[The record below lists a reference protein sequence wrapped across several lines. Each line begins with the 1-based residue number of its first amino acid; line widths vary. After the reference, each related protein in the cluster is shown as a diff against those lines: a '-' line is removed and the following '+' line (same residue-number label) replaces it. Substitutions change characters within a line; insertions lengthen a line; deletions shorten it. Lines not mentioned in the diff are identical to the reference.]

1 MRNQASPSRRT
12 TRLGGSKQWYLDHRL
27 VAPGDVILQL
37 GSSPFSKTITKVTRS
52 RFSHA
57 QLALGGLIVY
67 EALADGIFPTTLSF
81 ESVLHDGSQRQA
93 VALPGVR
100 RAVVLRHRSLL
111 ARVESRRFDVQ
122 DELLEITG
130 RFLGRPYADLVQLL
144 GAAPQPG
151 VRPLSEWLG
160 RKMRAGTLSERDR
173 GIFCSEL
180 VARAM
185 GAMGLDLFTPQRQP
199 GAISPGELAKSTFLQ
214 EVDGAAFE
222 AERVAA
228 SEEERRLAQSWE
240 THRIPR
246 GQFVKTDRFIET
258 ARVRSAAPS
267 RRRKS
272 SGR

>member
-1 MRNQASPSRRT
+1 MRNQASRSRRT

-37 GSSPFSKTITKVTRS
+37 GSSPFSKAITKVTRA

-67 EALADGIFPTTLSF
+67 EALADGVFPTTLSF
-81 ESVLHDGSQRQA
+81 ESVRQDGSQRQA

-130 RFLGRPYADLVQLL
+130 RFLGRPYADLIQLL
-144 GAAPQPG
+144 SAAPQPG
-151 VRPLSEWLG
+151 VRPLSQWLG
-160 RKMRAGTLSERDR
+160 RHMRAGTLSERDR

-180 VARAM
+180 VARVM
-185 GAMGLDLFTPQRQP
+185 GAMGLNLFTPQRRP

-214 EVDGAAFE
+214 EVAGAAFE
-222 AERVAA
+222 AERIAA
-228 SEEERRLAQSWE
+228 SEEERLLAQSWE
-240 THRIPR
+240 PHRMPR
-246 GQFVKTDRFIET
+246 GQFVKTDQFIKT